1 MIEKLNTVSS
11 SLGTMIDKNQLN
23 TFSSENISLRKKLLE
38 DVQSKFV
45 KSNDVTSFP
54 KRMTNALNS
63 VAKAQNEAASKT
75 RNFELG
81 LENDLTNVM
90 LNQQVSSL
98 GFQLTLNIRNK
109 VLSAYKDIMNM
120 PV

>member
-1 MIEKLNTVSS
+1 MIDKLNNISS

-63 VAKAQNEAASKT
+63 VAAQNEQQAKQ
-75 RNFELG
+75 EI
-81 LENDLTNVM
+81 
-90 LNQQVSSL
+90 LN
-98 GFQLTLNIRNK
+98 
-109 VLSAYKDIMNM
+109 
-120 PV
+120 